1 MSNRKILEAV
11 ADIAYTAGYKKYS
24 SGDSRQDISDFI
36 WWAEE
41 FEKTHLSTDW
51 GEVDYIL
58 TIDEFVRQKLKE
70 AALRR
75 R

>member
-11 ADIAYTAGYKKYS
+11 ADIAYTAGHKKYT
-24 SGDSRQDISDFI
+24 SGDSRQDVSDFI